1 MWLIWKWIGLGLMI
15 IVYFL
20 LVYWQRRH
28 WRSPSTEIGIVAIT
42 MMFFDELMTWLG
54 QPVYYWQKNV
64 SFEHN
69 PVGEF
74 LLESHPMAFVAA
86 FIFYMIIIIAV
97 IRILSR
103 WSRFAMVVISGT
115 ITLAHAYCA
124 LDWFGHPVYSVSV
137 PWARWISSRIDDI
150 PFMYLP
156 FIIIS
161 LFLGILLMR
170 KKRNRS

>member
-1 MWLIWKWIGLGLMI
+1 MWLAWKSIGLILMI

-54 QPVYYWQKNV
+54 QPVSYWQKNI
-64 SFEHN
+64 SIEHN
-69 PVGEF
+69 PIGEF
-74 LLESHPMAFVAA
+74 LLELHPMAFVAA

-103 WSRFAMVVISGT
+103 WSRFTMVVISGT
-115 ITLAHAYCA
+115 IILAHAYYA
-124 LDWFGHPVYSVSV
+124 LNWFSSDSASVQ
-137 PWARWISSRIDDI
+137 WTRWISNRMDDM

-156 FIIIS
+156 FIIIG
-161 LFLGILLMR
+161 LIFGLLLIQKR
-170 KKRNRS
+170 KK